1 MTNELNSKRDFPED
15 FKFKNGNYF
24 HKCFECGEDFY
35 GHKHRRICK
44 LCTGVEIEEDKPKDF
59 LGNVIEVGDEVVF
72 MQKNYRNFMRGKI
85 KSISKQKCVIVH
97 DRTNIGGK
105 QTIQF
110 HNQVIV
116 DVKKKL
122 DKMFEPLNKEQI

>member
-1 MTNELNSKRDFPED
+1 MNKSTKRD
-15 FKFKNGNYF
+15 YS
-24 HKCFECGEDFY
+24 
-35 GHKHRRICK
+35 
-44 LCTGVEIEEDKPKDF
+44 EDKPTDF

-72 MQKNYRNFMRGKI
+72 MQKNYRNFWRGKI

-97 DRTNIGGK
+97 DETNTCSK

-110 HNQVIV
+110 HDQVIV

-122 DKMFEPLNKEQI
+122 DKGRFN